1 MRFLRSINLT
11 HLWVDHISG
20 DVGRAGGWKTWLPTR
35 HLAVALPTTHWKR
48 PPFNKWRTENAK
60 AATNQHRHHKS
71 FLAIRQNWE
80 KNKLKK
86 KKTCVIC
93 GRLTSPTF
101 ELKFWVAGANDG
113 GRVGEANQEKSG
125 SFCFFWKEMNDLT
138 YRNGKFS
145 SMSPAVH
152 IWAAG
157 CWSRPGEKQIF
168 SSNVEDV
175 THRMNK
181 YGANY
186 EHVIGQLTMQTASN
200 DALFNVIFD

>member
-1 MRFLRSINLT
+1 MST
-11 HLWVDHISG
+11 
-20 DVGRAGGWKTWLPTR
+20 K
-35 HLAVALPTTHWKR
+35 HWKR

-101 ELKFWVAGANDG
+101 ELKFWVAGANAGLPVQKWRPKGGDDDD

-168 SSNVEDV
+168 SNVEDV

-186 EHVIGQLTMQTASN
+186 EHVIGQLTMQKASN
-200 DALFNVIFD
+200 DALLNAILWLVNQCSTIHLVWSLVSV